1 MVTLALNFEEPK
13 VVQELGMKYHNYPV
27 NFKKSVR
34 RKYFKLFVKL
44 VDKIS
49 ADNGKIHIH
58 CKQGADRTGMY
69 SFIYKAVKN
78 IGTTSENTIEW
89 IQKGLH
95 LDRYLI

>member
-1 MVTLALNFEEPK
+1 MVTPALNFEEPK
-13 VVQELGMKYHNYPV
+13 VVQELGMKYHNIPSISKNPSEENIS
-27 NFKKSVR
+27 NF
-34 RKYFKLFVKL
+34 LKL

-89 IQKGLH
+89 IQKVFILTGT
-95 LDRYLI
+95 LI